1 MQFELQNSPTS
12 VLVIDDD
19 PGISRLIKCN
29 LESSDTQVFEA
40 ASGSDGVRILQ
51 EETVDLLLLDLRLP
65 DLNGWEILDHLRSV
79 DLLRELPVIVISA
92 EPPSRTLIQQFAVD
106 DYIEKP
112 FDVRDLVLRVK
123 KVIGLREALLQ
134 AA

>member
-19 PGISRLIKCN
+19 PGISRLIKSN
-29 LESSDTQVFEA
+29 LESGDTQVIEA
-40 ASGSDGVRILQ
+40 VSGSDGVRILQ

-65 DLNGWEILDHLRSV
+65 DLGGWEILDHLRSV
-79 DLLRELPVIVISA
+79 DLLRDLPVIVVSA
-92 EPPSRTLIQQFAVD
+92 EPPSQNLIQQFAVD

-112 FDVRDLVLRVK
+112 FDVRDLVLRVR